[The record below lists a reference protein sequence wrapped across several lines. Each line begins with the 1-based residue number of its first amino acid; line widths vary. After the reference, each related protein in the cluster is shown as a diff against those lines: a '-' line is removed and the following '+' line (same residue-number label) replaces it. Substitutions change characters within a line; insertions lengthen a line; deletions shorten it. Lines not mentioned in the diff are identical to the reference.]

1 MRALQGPCQT
11 PFRVSHFAHIPCGTH
26 RPTRDT
32 LSGMSQ
38 PTHSSPNINI
48 VQSPD
53 YRDGYA
59 NSVQVRASVWDF
71 LLVFGAARQ
80 DEPSEVVLRN
90 FQGIY
95 LSPQQAKA
103 LWNLLGQN
111 LAQYEQAFGA
121 ITLEPAQAFP
131 VAPTGNGPIH

>member
-1 MRALQGPCQT
+1 
-11 PFRVSHFAHIPCGTH
+11 
-26 RPTRDT
+26 
-32 LSGMSQ
+32 MSQ
-38 PTHSSPNINI
+38 PINSPNINI
-48 VQSPD
+48 VHAPD

-80 DEPSEVVLRN
+80 DMPNEVTLQN

-111 LAQYEQAFGA
+111 LAQYEQAFGK
-121 ITLEPAQAFP
+121 ITLEPSQSFP
-131 VAPTGNGPIH
+131 GAVPGNAPGNGPIN

>member
-1 MRALQGPCQT
+1 M
-11 PFRVSHFAHIPCGTH
+11 AHPIN
-26 RPTRDT
+26 
-32 LSGMSQ
+32 
-38 PTHSSPNINI
+38 SPNVTISH
-48 VQSPD
+48 SPD

-80 DEPSEVVLRN
+80 DMPNEVTLQN

-111 LAQYEQAFGA
+111 IAQYEQAFGA
-121 ITLEPAQAFP
+121 IQLEPSQSFP
-131 VAPTGNGPIH
+131 GAMPGNGPVH

>member
-1 MRALQGPCQT
+1 MTQP
-11 PFRVSHFAHIPCGTH
+11 AHP
-26 RPTRDT
+26 PTV
-32 LSGMSQ
+32 
-38 PTHSSPNINI
+38 NI
-48 VQSPD
+48 VQTAD

-71 LLVFGAARQ
+71 MLVFGAVRQ
-80 DEPSEVVLRN
+80 DVPNEVTLQN

-111 LAQYEQAFGA
+111 IAQYEQALGP
-121 ITLEPAQAFP
+121 ITLEPAQSFP
-131 VAPTGNGPIH
+131 GAMPGGNGPVH

>member
-1 MRALQGPCQT
+1 MNP
-11 PFRVSHFAHIPCGTH
+11 
-26 RPTRDT
+26 
-32 LSGMSQ
+32 
-38 PTHSSPNINI
+38 PNINI
-48 VQSPD
+48 IHSPD

-80 DEPSEVVLRN
+80 DLPNEVTLQN

-111 LAQYEQAFGA
+111 LAQYEQAFGS
-121 ITLEPAQAFP
+121 ITLEPAQSFP
-131 VAPTGNGPIH
+131 GAMPGNNGPIH

>member
-1 MRALQGPCQT
+1 
-11 PFRVSHFAHIPCGTH
+11 
-26 RPTRDT
+26 
-32 LSGMSQ
+32 MSQ
-38 PTHSSPNINI
+38 TVHSPNLNI

-80 DEPSEVVLRN
+80 DTPNEVLLQN

-111 LAQYEQAFGA
+111 LAQYEQAFGT
-121 ITLEPAQAFP
+121 IKLEPAQTFP
-131 VAPTGNGPIH
+131 GVVPGNGPIH

>member
-1 MRALQGPCQT
+1 
-11 PFRVSHFAHIPCGTH
+11 
-26 RPTRDT
+26 
-32 LSGMSQ
+32 MSQ
-38 PTHSSPNINI
+38 PIHSSPNINI
-48 VQSPD
+48 VQAQD

-80 DEPSEVVLRN
+80 DSPNEVVLRN

-111 LAQYEQAFGA
+111 LAQYEQAFGP
-121 ITLEPAQAFP
+121 ITLEPTQAFP
-131 VAPTGNGPIH
+131 ATTPGNGPIH

>member
-1 MRALQGPCQT
+1 MNP
-11 PFRVSHFAHIPCGTH
+11 
-26 RPTRDT
+26 
-32 LSGMSQ
+32 
-38 PTHSSPNINI
+38 PNINI
-48 VQSPD
+48 VHAPE

-71 LLVFGAARQ
+71 MLVFGAARQ
-80 DEPSEVVLRN
+80 DQLNEVTLRN

-121 ITLEPAQAFP
+121 ITLEPAQSFP
-131 VAPTGNGPIH
+131 SAVQGGNGPVH

>member
-1 MRALQGPCQT
+1 
-11 PFRVSHFAHIPCGTH
+11 
-26 RPTRDT
+26 
-32 LSGMSQ
+32 MSQ
-38 PTHSSPNINI
+38 PVHPPTINI

-80 DEPSEVVLRN
+80 DLPAEVTLQN

-121 ITLEPAQAFP
+121 ITLEPAQSFP
-131 VAPTGNGPIH
+131 GPLPGNNGPIH

>member
-1 MRALQGPCQT
+1 
-11 PFRVSHFAHIPCGTH
+11 
-26 RPTRDT
+26 
-32 LSGMSQ
+32 MSQ
-38 PTHSSPNINI
+38 PVHPPTINI

-80 DEPSEVVLRN
+80 DTPSEVVLQN

-111 LAQYEQAFGA
+111 VVQYEQAFGP
-121 ITLEPAQAFP
+121 ITLEPTQSFP
-131 VAPTGNGPIH
+131 GAMPGNGPVH

>member
-1 MRALQGPCQT
+1 
-11 PFRVSHFAHIPCGTH
+11 
-26 RPTRDT
+26 
-32 LSGMSQ
+32 MSQ
-38 PTHSSPNINI
+38 PLHSSPNIEI

-71 LLVFGAARQ
+71 MLVFGATRQ
-80 DEPSEVVLRN
+80 DSANEVVLRN
-90 FQGIY
+90 FQGVY

-131 VAPTGNGPIH
+131 NSGMGNGPIH

>member
-1 MRALQGPCQT
+1 
-11 PFRVSHFAHIPCGTH
+11 
-26 RPTRDT
+26 
-32 LSGMSQ
+32 MSQ
-38 PTHSSPNINI
+38 PTYTSPNINI
-48 VQSPD
+48 VQAQD

-71 LLVFGAARQ
+71 MLVFGAARQ
-80 DEPSEVVLRN
+80 DSPDEVVLRN

-95 LSPQQAKA
+95 ISPQQAKA

-121 ITLEPAQAFP
+121 INLEPTQAFP
-131 VAPTGNGPIH
+131 AAGPGNGPIH

>member
-1 MRALQGPCQT
+1 M
-11 PFRVSHFAHIPCGTH
+11 
-26 RPTRDT
+26 
-32 LSGMSQ
+32 
-38 PTHSSPNINI
+38 HSSPNIEI

-71 LLVFGAARQ
+71 MLVFGAARQ
-80 DEPSEVVLRN
+80 DSANEVVLRN
-90 FQGIY
+90 FQGVY

-131 VAPTGNGPIH
+131 NSGMGNGPIH